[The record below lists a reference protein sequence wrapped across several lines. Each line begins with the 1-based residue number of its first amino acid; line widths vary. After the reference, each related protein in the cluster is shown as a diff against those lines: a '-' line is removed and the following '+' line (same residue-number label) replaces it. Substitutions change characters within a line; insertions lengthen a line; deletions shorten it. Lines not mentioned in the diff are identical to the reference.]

1 MAFLSEEGVE
11 AVQAYLSVRGPVASD
26 HVFVHR
32 HQPLRRGY
40 CGRRLRTYGRCCGLH
55 ITPHQLR
62 YSCATLLLNAGTSV
76 LTIQHIL
83 GHKYVETTLGYAR
96 LYDRTA
102 ARDYAQA
109 MGEIKSDCFIF
120 PND

>member
-1 MAFLSEEGVE
+1 M
-11 AVQAYLSVRGPVASD
+11 
-26 HVFVHR
+26 
-32 HQPLRRGY
+32 
-40 CGRRLRTYGRCCGLH
+40 
-55 ITPHQLR
+55 
-62 YSCATLLLNAGTSV
+62 LNAGASI

-96 LYDRTA
+96 LYDSTA

-109 MGEIKSDCFIF
+109 MGEIESSCFIF